1 MDGMLSQDEINALL
15 QGMDLSDTA
24 DGGDAAADPTP
35 ENSTAENY
43 NNENEAAENA
53 APVVSDGEELTDVE
67 KDAIGEVAN
76 ISMGSSATTLY
87 SLVNRKVN
95 ITTPVVTLATWKN
108 LLDSY
113 EKPCVFI
120 QIKYTQGLDGTNI
133 LVLKEHDVKVIT
145 DLMMG
150 GDGTNT
156 DGELGELHLSA
167 ISEAMN
173 QMMGSAAT
181 SLSTLLQTVIDIS
194 PPESSLF
201 DLTEVKD
208 GKEISPFLGGTFVK
222 IAFRMQIDDLVDST
236 IMQLYPI
243 DFAKK
248 LVETFIN
255 TQMSSLDGTAE
266 EQPTQ
271 VKDSASEQNMQG
283 SAAMAGTT
291 DHMTQPGMD
300 SMGQQ
305 GSMNMNGMNQMGMN
319 PMGNMGMNQMGS
331 TPMGM
336 NGMNQMGGMNMSQ
349 MGMNQ
354 TGMNQMGNMNGMNPM
369 GNTPMGM
376 NGMNQMGNM
385 NGMGMMNQMGMMGM
399 PGQNVQNV
407 NVQPAQFQSFS
418 NDNTGMTGQE
428 NIGLIKDVPLEV
440 TVELGRTT
448 KSISDILDFSPGTII
463 ELDRIAGEPIDVL
476 VNGKFVAK
484 GEVVVIE
491 ESFGVRITEIIK

>member
-24 DGGDAAADPTP
+24 DSGASPETP
-35 ENSTAENY
+35 QDSSSAENTD
-43 NNENEAAENA
+43 NA
-53 APVVSDGEELTDVE
+53 YVKDVAPTVGDEEELTDVE

-95 ITTPVVTLATWKN
+95 ITTPVVTLATWKT

-156 DGELGELHLSA
+156 EGELGELHLSA

-173 QMMGSAAT
+173 QMMGAAAT

-222 IAFRMQIDDLVDST
+222 ISFRMQIDDLVDST

-243 DFAKK
+243 DFARK

-255 TQMSSLDGTAE
+255 TQMANIDEVTEKKPAQPENDTDTTAHIPAPGTDN
-266 EQPTQ
+266 QTQ
-271 VKDSASEQNMQG
+271 
-283 SAAMAGTT
+283 
-291 DHMTQPGMD
+291 
-300 SMGQQ
+300 
-305 GSMNMNGMNQMGMN
+305 MNNTNLNGMNQMGN
-319 PMGNMGMNQMGS
+319 
-331 TPMGM
+331 
-336 NGMNQMGGMNMSQ
+336 
-349 MGMNQ
+349 
-354 TGMNQMGNMNGMNPM
+354 
-369 GNTPMGM
+369 MGM

-385 NGMGMMNQMGMMGM
+385 GMNDMNQMNNMGMNGMNQMGSMGMNGMNQMGNMGMNGMNQMGNMGMNGMNQMGNMGMNSMNQMGMMGM
-399 PGQNVQNV
+399 PGQNV

-418 NDNTGMTGQE
+418 NDNMGTTGQE

>member
-24 DGGDAAADPTP
+24 DGSDAAAPAP
-35 ENSTAENY
+35 ESSTAD
-43 NNENEAAENA
+43 NNDNGYVTDTK
-53 APVVSDGEELTDVE
+53 PTIGDGEVLTDVE

-95 ITTPVVTLATWKN
+95 ITTPVVTLATWKT